1 MKILAINPGST
12 STKIALFE
20 NEVELFTKNITHDV
34 NVLEKFENIISQ
46 KEFRVGEVLTALNEN
61 GYKVDDLDAFVGRG
75 GLILPIKS
83 GTYSINSKMK
93 EHLIQGVSG
102 EHASNLGG
110 IIASELAELNN
121 KPSYIVDPV
130 VVDELSEVARISGL
144 KGIERKS
151 IFHALNQKAVA
162 KRFAQ
167 ENNLN
172 YEEINLIVAHLGG
185 GTSVGIHEKGK
196 VIDVNNALGG
206 DGAFSPER
214 TGSLQFFE
222 LLNYMNAK
230 DIKDVKEL
238 KASVKGKGGL
248 VSYFGTSDV
257 REVQKLIDDGN
268 AEAKLVLEALAYNV
282 AKEIGAMSTV
292 VNGEITGIILTG
304 GVAYSRFVTDIISA
318 RVKFIAPVTIYPGE
332 DEMKALALGGLRVI
346 NGEEKALEYPY
357 K

>member
-34 NVLEKFENIISQ
+34 NVLEKYENIIAQ
-46 KEFRVGEVLTALNEN
+46 KEFRVEEVLTALNEN
-61 GYKVDDLDAFVGRG
+61 GYKVDELDAFVGRG
-75 GLILPIKS
+75 GLIMPIKS
-83 GTYSINSKMK
+83 GTYNINDKMK

-110 IIASELAELNN
+110 IIASELATVNN
-121 KPSYIVDPV
+121 KPSFIVDPV
-130 VVDELSEVARISGL
+130 VVDELSNVAKISGL

-162 KRFAQ
+162 KRFAK
-167 ENNLN
+167 ENDLN
-172 YEEINLIVAHLGG
+172 YEDINLIVAHLGG

-196 VIDVNNALGG
+196 VVDVNNALGG

-214 TGSLQFFE
+214 AGSLQFFE
-222 LLNYMNAK
+222 LLNYMNNK
-230 DIKDVKEL
+230 DLKEIKT
-238 KASVKGKGGL
+238 SVKGKGGL

-257 REVQKLIDDGN
+257 REVQKLIDSGN
-268 AEAKLVLEALAYNV
+268 DEAQLVLEALAYNV
-282 AKEIGAMSTV
+282 AKEIGAVSTV
-292 VNGEITGIILTG
+292 VNGGVNGIILTG
-304 GVAYSRFVTDIISA
+304 GVAYSEFVTSRIIE

-332 DEMKALALGGLRVI
+332 DEMKALAYGCLRVLSS
-346 NGEEKALEYPY
+346 EEKALEYPY
-357 K
+357 N

>member
-34 NVLEKFENIISQ
+34 NVLEKYENIIAQ
-46 KEFRVGEVLTALNEN
+46 KEFRVEEVLTALNEN

-75 GLILPIKS
+75 GLIMPIKS
-83 GTYSINSKMK
+83 GTYNINDKMK
-93 EHLIQGVSG
+93 EHLKQGISG

-110 IIASELAELNN
+110 IIASELAEINN

-130 VVDELSEVARISGL
+130 VVDELSDVARISGL

-162 KRFAQ
+162 KRFAS

-172 YEEINLIVAHLGG
+172 YENINLIVAHLGG

-196 VIDVNNALGG
+196 VVDVNNALGG

-214 TGSLQFFE
+214 AGSLQFFE
-222 LLNYMNAK
+222 LLNYMNGKDAK
-230 DIKDVKEL
+230 EIKT
-238 KASVKGKGGL
+238 SVKGKGGL

-268 AEAKLVLEALAYNV
+268 SEAKLVLEALAYNV
-282 AKEIGAMSTV
+282 AKEIGAASTV
-292 VNGEITGIILTG
+292 VNGEINGIILTG
-304 GVAYSRFVTDIISA
+304 GVSYSKFVTDIIST

-332 DEMKALALGGLRVI
+332 DEMKALALGGLRVLK
-346 NGEEKALEYPY
+346 GEEVALEY
-357 K
+357 

>member
-34 NVLEKFENIISQ
+34 NELEKYENIIAQ
-46 KEFRVGEVLTALNEN
+46 KEFRVSEVLTALNEN
-61 GYKVDDLDAFVGRG
+61 GYQIEDVNAFVGRG
-75 GLILPIKS
+75 GLIKPIKS
-83 GTYSINSKMK
+83 GTYNTSSKML
-93 EHLIQGVSG
+93 EHLVQGVSG

-110 IIASELAELNN
+110 IIASELAEVHS

-130 VVDELSEVARISGL
+130 VVDELSDVARISGL

-162 KRFAQ
+162 KRYAK

-172 YEEINLIVAHLGG
+172 YEEVNLIVAHLGG
-185 GTSVGIHEKGK
+185 GTSVGVHEKGK
-196 VIDVNNALGG
+196 VVDVNNALGG

-214 TGSLQFFE
+214 AGSLQFFE
-222 LLNYMNAK
+222 LLNFMNG
-230 DIKDVKEL
+230 KDVKEI
-238 KASVKGKGGL
+238 KTAVKGKGGL

-257 REVQKLIDDGN
+257 REVQKLIDEGN

-282 AKEIGAMSTV
+282 AKEIGSVSTV
-292 VNGEITGIILTG
+292 VNGKVSGIILTG
-304 GVAYSRFVTDIISA
+304 GVAYSKFVTDIISD

-332 DEMKALALGGLRVI
+332 DEMKALALGAFRVLS
-346 NGEEKALEYPY
+346 GEEESLEYPY
-357 K
+357 N